1 MGKII
6 FEKVGKRLKEARER
20 KKITLEEA
28 GKKVDVHKSTVLR
41 WENGETEKIKL
52 PILETLA
59 DYYNV
64 DPAWLAG
71 YDVPMEK
78 NTVSV
83 SEQLK
88 NIGAMY
94 VSNTDLVKIPLL
106 GTVKAGYD
114 YMAQENWT
122 GYVDVEKEIVKDGQE
137 YFALKVHGNSMS
149 PALIEDDIVIIKKQ
163 NDFEN
168 GDIVVAI
175 INGDEATIKKGKK
188 SDSSILLQPLN
199 PSYEPLIF
207 TYDEM
212 KTIPVEIVGIV
223 KQLKRE
229 F

>member
-1 MGKII
+1 MSDLGNKEIFAKNLNYYMNINKKNRSDVCRDLDIPYSTFTDWCNANIYPRIDKIEMLANYFDI
-6 FEKVGKRLKEARER
+6 
-20 KKITLEEA
+20 KK
-28 GKKVDVHKSTVLR
+28 S
-41 WENGETEKIKL
+41 
-52 PILETLA
+52 
-59 DYYNV
+59 
-64 DPAWLAG
+64 
-71 YDVPMEK
+71 
-78 NTVSV
+78 
-83 SEQLK
+83 
-88 NIGAMY
+88 
-94 VSNTDLVKIPLL
+94 DLVENKEKLDMIGNPVVSIPVL

-114 YMAQENWT
+114 YLAQENWIGT
-122 GYVDVEKEIVKDGQE
+122 VDVETSLVGNGKD